1 MVTDQLKLLLLL
13 YFIYVATAAMFF
25 YCSITVLLHALFSAQ
40 WCASPTHIDE

>member
-13 YFIYVATAAMFF
+13 YFIHVLLLQI
-25 YCSITVLLHALFSAQ
+25 YCSITVSLHALFSAQ